1 MYNFVSTNIIY
12 LKSFGGGIIVNY
24 DNIDLNKKELN
35 CNTREKL
42 NFFYD
47 YMVSMSSDIGFNIFF
62 VRSRSHV
69 MVTVLVASRYKDF
82 FSFETLCNKIPNNV
96 ASRSTIKSILDDGV
110 KQNYYEKNECP
121 DDRRIQLYK
130 LNHKN
135 FSFIK
140 EWVKRQ
146 HHIFK

>member
-1 MYNFVSTNIIY
+1 MNYNNFH
-12 LKSFGGGIIVNY
+12 
-24 DNIDLNKKELN
+24 LNKDDFNHL
-35 CNTREKL
+35 TREKL
-42 NFFYD
+42 GFFYD
-47 YMVSMSSDIGFNIFF
+47 YMVSMSSDTGFNKFF

-82 FSFETLCNKIPNNV
+82 FSFEKLCNKIPNNV

-130 LNHKN
+130 LNPKN
-135 FSFIK
+135 FSLVE
-140 EWVKRQ
+140 EWVERQ
-146 HHIFK
+146 HNIFK